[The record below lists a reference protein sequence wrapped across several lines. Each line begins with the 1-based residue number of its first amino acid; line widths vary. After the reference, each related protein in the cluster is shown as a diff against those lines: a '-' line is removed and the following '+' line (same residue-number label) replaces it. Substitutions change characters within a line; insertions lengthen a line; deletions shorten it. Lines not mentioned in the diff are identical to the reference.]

1 MPPSPGRCW
10 CGPSWSESTPE
21 RPLFYLALALVGIG
35 VPVLLAEGVARLR
48 WEAPWYERLLTEQ
61 KGWRRPHHR
70 LNRLGLRGPEVR
82 VPKPDGTQRVLVLGD
97 SFTYGLG
104 VDDERVPF
112 PAVLQRRLNA
122 ARPDET
128 SRYEVVNG
136 GLPGSLTGQWL
147 GLWRR
152 IADEVEPDVVLAVF
166 FLRDGTRDTT
176 VSEIF
181 DVIRAEIAER
191 NAESSLYQASYLY
204 RWVRDLQDR
213 ARAAEAYT
221 QTLLDGYFGG
231 AEETQQWEKAQR
243 HLLLLRQLVEAR
255 GAVFGL
261 VVFPV
266 LVELD
271 AGHPF
276 RPISDRLMSFA
287 AENGIAALDLL
298 PAFEGN
304 EAPDLWVSALDQHP
318 NRRGHA
324 IAAASIEPFLRDLLA
339 KAAN

>member
-1 MPPSPGRCW
+1 M
-10 CGPSWSESTPE
+10 
-21 RPLFYLALALVGIG
+21 
-35 VPVLLAEGVARLR
+35 PVLLAEGVARLR

-70 LNRLGLRGPEVR
+70 LNQLGLRGPEIR
-82 VPKPDGTQRVLVLGD
+82 VPKPHGTQRVLVLGD

-104 VDDERVPF
+104 IDNEKLPF
-112 PAVLQRRLNA
+112 PAVLERHLNA
-122 ARPDET
+122 ANTGDTR
-128 SRYEVVNG
+128 RYEVVNG

-152 IADEVEPDVVLAVF
+152 VADEVDPDVVLAVF

-176 VSEIF
+176 VSQIF

-191 NAESSLYQASYLY
+191 NAASSLYAASYLY

-213 ARAAEAYT
+213 ERAAEAYT

-231 AEETQQWEKAQR
+231 TEETAQWEKAQR
-243 HLLLLRQLVEAR
+243 HLLLLRQLAEAR

-271 AGHPF
+271 AGYPF
-276 RPISDRLMSFA
+276 RPISDLLMRFA
-287 AENGIAALDLL
+287 VENGIPALDLL

-304 EAPDLWVSALDQHP
+304 EAPDLWVSPLDQHP

-339 KAAN
+339 KAGS